1 MQEGT
6 RVVQVVLQLVHRVV
20 SHPHIPSAP
29 LTVQASGCLSLRV
42 AAAAAGWYH
51 APDKMFVLVML
62 IQNAVPTGEA
72 AVLSAPACY
81 GTPLLR
87 WPMNIVLS
95 DDLVPAI
102 EGEVI
107 F

>member
-1 MQEGT
+1 
-6 RVVQVVLQLVHRVV
+6 
-20 SHPHIPSAP
+20 
-29 LTVQASGCLSLRV
+29 
-42 AAAAAGWYH
+42 
-51 APDKMFVLVML
+51 MFVLVML

-107 F
+107 I